1 MSYVER
7 ICSGSFRISR
17 RHKKRRI
24 LSSWS
29 FSSGWGQELLGHNN
43 EQKHSKEMIE
53 GFFKINSSKRLKVF
67 VDDGD
72 GLFKR
77 KKDDLLTSYKLSRR
91 ERRSFNMSDVGS
103 FDVEYIS
110 WHLPPDLCTQ
120 SECFGDYYRIFINIV
135 NSDTYISSL
144 VDSQQGEF
152 LREVCLG

>member
-1 MSYVER
+1 
-7 ICSGSFRISR
+7 
-17 RHKKRRI
+17 
-24 LSSWS
+24 
-29 FSSGWGQELLGHNN
+29 
-43 EQKHSKEMIE
+43 MIE

-67 VDDGD
+67 IDDGD

-110 WHLPPDLCTQ
+110 WHLPPDLCMQ
-120 SECFGDYYRIFINIV
+120 SECFGDYYRILINTG

-152 LREVCLG
+152 LRGVCLD